1 MSLPNMHEQKMAQI
15 VVCAWM
21 NKYRWLLGWL
31 VEFWCT
37 HSCDLSPL
45 INLVKSASPTRK
57 VFLKDQIKLLEV
69 VLLQDIEM

>member
-1 MSLPNMHEQKMAQI
+1 MKCLT
-15 VVCAWM
+15 WL

-37 HSCDLSPL
+37 HSCDLAPL

-69 VLLQDIEM
+69 VLLQDIET